1 HHTPWFQAM
10 AAHPDLSIHVYFCHK
25 ATPQEQARAG
35 FGVAFD
41 WDIPLLDAYP
51 HTFLRNVA
59 KSPGHGSFAGFDTP
73 EIADIIRRRHYD
85 AILVNGWSYK
95 SAWQAIWTAW
105 RTGVKVLVRGDSHLH
120 AQRNRPI
127 RLTKLLV
134 YRRFVP
140 RFDACLAAGE
150 WSREY

>member
-1 HHTPWFQAM
+1 
-10 AAHPDLSIHVYFCHK
+10 
-25 ATPQEQARAG
+25 
-35 FGVAFD
+35 
-41 WDIPLLDAYP
+41 
-51 HTFLRNVA
+51 
-59 KSPGHGSFAGFDTP
+59 
-73 EIADIIRRRHYD
+73 DIIRRRHYD

-150 WSREY
+150 WSREYFAYYGAGLDRIFLVPHVIDSEYMCSESRRLGPMRPELRRHWGLREDGTVFLFVGKFTEIKRPLDFVQAICDASKK